1 VATQENG
8 KGNLM
13 TQANSTTGEGAAQP
27 GIVERVKDRASSQ
40 LNTQKDRATD
50 GLGSVA
56 QAVRQTT
63 SQLRDQQHDTVAGY
77 VEQAADQLERFST
90 RLKDKDI
97 NELVRD
103 AQDLARRQPAL
114 FIGSAFA
121 AGLIGARFL
130 KSSEPGG
137 RIAREHFGGANEYGT
152 AARAPSPIRRPE
164 YGEPEGF

>member
-1 VATQENG
+1 
-8 KGNLM
+8 M
-13 TQANSTTGEGAAQP
+13 TQANSTTGEGTTHP
-27 GIVERVKDRASSQ
+27 GIVERVRERASAQ
-40 LNTQKDRATD
+40 LTTQKDRATD

-63 SQLRDQQHDTVAGY
+63 SGLRDQQHDTVAGY
-77 VEQAADQLERFST
+77 VEQAADQLERFSN

-121 AGLIGARFL
+121 VGLIGARFF
-130 KSSEPGG
+130 KSSQPDEG

-152 AARAPSPIRRPE
+152 PARAPSSIRRPE